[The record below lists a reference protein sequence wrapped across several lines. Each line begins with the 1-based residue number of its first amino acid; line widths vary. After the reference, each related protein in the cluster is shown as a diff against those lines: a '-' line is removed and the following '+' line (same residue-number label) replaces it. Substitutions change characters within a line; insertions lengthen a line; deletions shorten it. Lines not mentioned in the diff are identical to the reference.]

1 MIIDSY
7 DINSE
12 PIVKLE
18 NFYGEKQHLVKK
30 CMVIFSKVIYEYMLE
45 KFPCRQIAEVRA
57 CNGNIP
63 VWTLPYEGETI
74 GFYLTPIGSA
84 LAAGTIAEVNHLTGA
99 SVFIMFGSC
108 GSLDKE
114 ATDGKFILPTEAY
127 RGEGLSY
134 YFAEPQDYIKIK
146 NTDKLA
152 EFFKERKLP
161 YVQGR
166 VWTTDSMLRETV
178 NLVRKRKEEGCIAY
192 DTFESSTRHDVFMI
206 CETWQNAEVLAAHE
220 KSPHFG
226 KYVGIIQELAEM
238 KLEKFEF

>member
-1 MIIDSY
+1 MSAQQGWWIWDFLVKINKIYGGNRMIIGSY

-63 VWTLPYEGETI
+63 VWTLPYEEETI
-74 GFYLTPIGSA
+74 AFYLTPIGSA
-84 LAAGTIAEVNHLTGA
+84 LAAGTIAEVDHLTGA

-114 ATDGKFILPTEAY
+114 ATDGSLFSQRRHTGEKDCPIILQN
-127 RGEGLSY
+127 R
-134 YFAEPQDYIKIK
+134 
-146 NTDKLA
+146 
-152 EFFKERKLP
+152 R
-161 YVQGR
+161 
-166 VWTTDSMLRETV
+166 TT
-178 NLVRKRKEEGCIAY
+178 
-192 DTFESSTRHDVFMI
+192 
-206 CETWQNAEVLAAHE
+206 
-220 KSPHFG
+220 
-226 KYVGIIQELAEM
+226 
-238 KLEKFEF
+238 

>member
-74 GFYLTPIGSA
+74 GFYLTPIG
-84 LAAGTIAEVNHLTGA
+84 
-99 SVFIMFGSC
+99 
-108 GSLDKE
+108 
-114 ATDGKFILPTEAY
+114 
-127 RGEGLSY
+127 
-134 YFAEPQDYIKIK
+134 
-146 NTDKLA
+146 
-152 EFFKERKLP
+152 
-161 YVQGR
+161 
-166 VWTTDSMLRETV
+166 
-178 NLVRKRKEEGCIAY
+178 
-192 DTFESSTRHDVFMI
+192 
-206 CETWQNAEVLAAHE
+206 
-220 KSPHFG
+220 
-226 KYVGIIQELAEM
+226 
-238 KLEKFEF
+238 